1 MKIDGN
7 KIKKIRLSLGKS
19 QEEFGQLF
27 NPPAAKS
34 AVCRWEK
41 GHGARKGR
49 LKKIAKLAGVPVES
63 LCPDLLAREQRNC
76 PYCHV
81 GSDRPTYPLFDG
93 YSINNV
99 TGKKTEITV
108 LKDPKLPI
116 FVPGL
121 EDINYETEY
130 DNSTPVMKYCP
141 MCGRSLSGEDGR
153 NERRGQR

>member
-7 KIKKIRLSLGKS
+7 KVKKIRLSLGKS

-63 LCPDLLAREQRNC
+63 LCPDLLTEKQKNC

-81 GSDRPTYPLFDG
+81 GSNRPTYPLFDG

-108 LKDPKLPI
+108 LKDPELPI
-116 FVPGL
+116 FVPCL
-121 EDINYETEY
+121 EDTNYETEY
-130 DNSTPVMKYCP
+130 DNSTPVMNYCP
-141 MCGRSLSGEDGR
+141 MCGRSLCGEDGR